1 MTVDVDIK
9 SKARLL
15 KNGSTPVSVDI
26 SKLTN
31 ETTPPTEADFEA
43 AMTELLEGIDGAT
56 SLKAVFELSGD
67 ALFGNGTESIDLK
80 DINVDIAGTINFTT
94 PLNIETFDSEVS
106 TALLEADL
114 GCKTVID
121 DKNVQLR
128 LTYEINIDVENPDN
142 STGTIS
148 YTIGT
153 GFLYLDTFNLTA
165 TVTAGGTTTGT
176 ISHGGETVA
185 FTIENGTGTYVYKGV
200 TYDIS
205 TGEPVS

>member
-1 MTVDVDIK
+1 
-9 SKARLL
+9 
-15 KNGSTPVSVDI
+15 
-26 SKLTN
+26 
-31 ETTPPTEADFEA
+31 
-43 AMTELLEGIDGAT
+43 
-56 SLKAVFELSGD
+56 
-67 ALFGNGTESIDLK
+67 
-80 DINVDIAGTINFTT
+80 VDIAGTINFTT